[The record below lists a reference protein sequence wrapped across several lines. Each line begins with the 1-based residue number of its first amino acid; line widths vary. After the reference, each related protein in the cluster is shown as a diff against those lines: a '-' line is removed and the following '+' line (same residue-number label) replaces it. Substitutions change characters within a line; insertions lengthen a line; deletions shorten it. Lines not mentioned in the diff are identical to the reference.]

1 MTNVRTIP
9 VIPITA
15 LIPKRN
21 DSAQVLAD
29 IISIVQMVQPAK
41 WAAADEAQM
50 VYLNAYADLF
60 GSMAEDNNL

>member
-1 MTNVRTIP
+1 MTKVMMIP
-9 VIPITA
+9 VIPITT

-29 IISIVQMVQPAK
+29 IVSIVETVQPAK

-60 GSMAEDNNL
+60 GSMTEDNNL